1 MTEIEKFVEL
11 KKYLFRRYK
20 EESNVYAEAD
30 ENGELINAAKASI
43 CLEALWEI
51 IVFANKLNKTE
62 EFDNEKP
69 TDNENIN
76 QGEKENKRS
85 RRITAR
91 TGNHCES
98 GKGKQM
104 KEPTIEGQMIYVAHP
119 YGGNKENIKKA
130 AECLEELQEM
140 YTHKTLF
147 SPLHNW
153 DWNAYAPNHQAKP
166 MQDCLTVLQR
176 CDAIILCG
184 DWWKSMGCMQ
194 EYAASYVLRIPAFEF
209 NEKGIIEVK

>member
-85 RRITAR
+85 RYIAAG
-91 TGNHCES
+91 TGNHC
-98 GKGKQM
+98 KGRK
-104 KEPTIEGQMIYVAHP
+104 
-119 YGGNKENIKKA
+119 
-130 AECLEELQEM
+130 
-140 YTHKTLF
+140 
-147 SPLHNW
+147 
-153 DWNAYAPNHQAKP
+153 D
-166 MQDCLTVLQR
+166 
-176 CDAIILCG
+176 
-184 DWWKSMGCMQ
+184 
-194 EYAASYVLRIPAFEF
+194 
-209 NEKGIIEVK
+209 